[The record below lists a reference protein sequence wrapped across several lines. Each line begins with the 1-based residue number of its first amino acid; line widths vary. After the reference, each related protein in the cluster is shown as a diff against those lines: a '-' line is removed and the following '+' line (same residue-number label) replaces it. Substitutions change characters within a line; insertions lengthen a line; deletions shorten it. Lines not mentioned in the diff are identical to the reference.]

1 LTTLA
6 DLKTPPPLQNKYQ
19 NSFFDRG
26 STMPARVA
34 REKGHQHSI
43 RKPNHTPMVG
53 EHKVK
58 KAERLAKEAFDREQK
73 AREEA
78 ARAVL

>member
-1 LTTLA
+1 
-6 DLKTPPPLQNKYQ
+6 
-19 NSFFDRG
+19 
-26 STMPARVA
+26 MPARVA
-34 REKGHQHSI
+34 REKGHQHFI
-43 RKPNHTPMVG
+43 RKPNHTAMVG